1 MAGVTACFLVLSQ
14 LAIAYPLLST
24 RAAYVT
30 HHHGALLNYELELI
44 ELFNRTRPSV
54 VFVSTLSTVFNPFMM
69 NVMEIPSQTGSGFV
83 WDNAGHIVTNFHVLG
98 LPPPNAQS
106 GYKSPEYMVSFL
118 SEDGSREGVKAAV
131 KGFDS
136 NKDVAVLKLQSLP
149 VSQRLKCIELGSSDS
164 LRVGQLALAIGNPFG
179 LDQTLT
185 TGVVSGLGRQV
196 MAPNRKTIYNMIQ
209 TDAAVNN
216 SANSLSSFLTVPTI
230 HRSTLEIAVV
240 RCSMPAGNLS
250 E

>member
-1 MAGVTACFLVLSQ
+1 MIGFTVCLLLLGQ
-14 LAIAYPLLST
+14 LAFSFHPLST
-24 RAAYVT
+24 RTLSTNRHFA
-30 HHHGALLNYELELI
+30 ALLNYELELI

-83 WDNAGHIVTNFHVLG
+83 WDSSGHIVTNYHVLG
-98 LPPPNAQS
+98 LSPQNAQT
-106 GYKSPEYMVSFL
+106 GSPSTEYMVSFL
-118 SEDGSREGVKAAV
+118 SEDGSREGVKATV
-131 KGFDS
+131 RGFDS
-136 NKDVAVLKLQSLP
+136 DKDVAVLKLQSLP

-209 TDAAVNN
+209 TDAAVN
-216 SANSLSSFLTVPTI
+216 S
-230 HRSTLEIAVV
+230 
-240 RCSMPAGNLS
+240 
-250 E
+250 